1 MVENVLIEKE
11 VIPDQNLIERKLL
24 ENSVHLE
31 SIRNFILNSFGET
44 NEEWKHYGEK
54 IGWLLKKFYKK
65 RNLFFI
71 TICEGYFNITFVFG
85 QKAFDIIED
94 SKISSELKTELA
106 GARKYAEGRGLN
118 IKVESAHYLKDIEK
132 LIVIKIEN

>member
-106 GARKYAEGRGLN
+106 GARKYAE
-118 IKVESAHYLKDIEK
+118 VEQ
-132 LIVIKIEN
+132 